1 MFAPLLDS
9 AVVASAGHSGRMS
22 STTAPDSREH
32 KRTFFGQPFE
42 LSTPFAVELWERF
55 SFYGMQGIVLL
66 YMYYTASQGGL
77 GISEGIAT
85 GIMGAY
91 GGAVYLFTIVGA
103 WVADRFA
110 GADRTLFGSA
120 IVVMAGHVALALV
133 PGVAGVGIGLV
144 LIALGSGGL
153 KATATTIVGG
163 LYSRD
168 DPRRDAGFSLYYLGV
183 NLGAFAG
190 PLLTGLLQST
200 LGFHFG
206 FGLAA
211 IGMAAGLVQYAIRRP
226 KLPDAVRHVTNPVD
240 RRRLPLLGGIVAVV
254 LVLVV
259 VSVLTGLLTVRNL
272 PTVVVAVV
280 VVATIAYFV
289 VILSSGLTADER
301 SRVVAFIPLFIASAV
316 FWSLYQ
322 QQFTVVTVYSDQR
335 LDRSFFDWTMP
346 VSWIQSINP
355 VFIIVLSG
363 VFAAMWTKLGARQPS
378 TPTKFALGTG
388 IMGIAF
394 LLFLPFVGTGENG
407 TPLVALVA
415 ILLVFTLAE
424 LLLSPVG
431 QSVATKL
438 APPKFQTQMVAL
450 FFLSV
455 SLGTAVTG
463 VLSAYY
469 DPTDE
474 APYFTV
480 LGLVAVVVGV
490 VLLLLAK
497 PVLKAMRGIR

>member
-1 MFAPLLDS
+1 M
-9 AVVASAGHSGRMS
+9 AVMS
-22 STTAPDSREH
+22 RTTPSHKSRTEQPDRGG
-32 KRTFFGQPFE
+32 RTFFGQPFE

-66 YMYYTASQGGL
+66 YMYYTVTEGGL
-77 GISEGIAT
+77 GISEGVAT

-91 GGAVYLFTIVGA
+91 GGAVYLFTIIGA
-103 WVADRFA
+103 WIADRLL

-120 IVVMAGHVALALV
+120 VVVMLGHIALALI
-133 PGVAGVGIGLV
+133 PGVAGVGVGLV

-163 LYSRD
+163 LYRRD
-168 DPRRDAGFSLYYLGV
+168 DVRRDAGFSLYYLGV

-190 PLLTGLLQST
+190 PLLTGLLQNT
-200 LGFHFG
+200 LGFHYG

-211 IGMAAGLVQYAIRRP
+211 VGMAAGLTQYAVRR
-226 KLPDAVRHVTNPVD
+226 KHLPEVVRDVTNPVD
-240 RRRLPLLGGIVAVV
+240 RRRLPLIVVGAVV
-254 LVLVV
+254 ALVLVV
-259 VSVLTGLLTVRNL
+259 VAVLTGLLTVDTL
-272 PTVVVAVV
+272 PLVVVAVV
-280 VVATIAYFV
+280 VLATIGYFV
-289 VILSSGLTADER
+289 VILSSGITPQER
-301 SRVVAFIPLFIASAV
+301 SRVFAFIPLFIGSAV

-322 QQFTVVTVYSDQR
+322 QQFTVVTIYSDQR
-335 LDRSFFDWTMP
+335 LDRSVFGSEMP
-346 VSWIQSINP
+346 VSWVTSINP

-363 VFAAMWTKLGARQPS
+363 VFAALWTRLGDRQPS
-378 TPTKFALGTG
+378 TPTKFGLGTG
-388 IMGIAF
+388 IMGVAF

-407 TPLVALVA
+407 TPLLALVG

-438 APPKFQTQMVAL
+438 APAKFQTQMVAL

-455 SLGTAVTG
+455 SLGTAATG
-463 VLSAYY
+463 VLSQYY
-469 DPTDE
+469 DPEHE

-480 LGLVAVVVGV
+480 LGLVAVAVGV
-490 VLLLLAK
+490 VLLLVTK
-497 PVLKAMRGIR
+497 PVLRLMRGIR

>member
-1 MFAPLLDS
+1 M
-9 AVVASAGHSGRMS
+9 SG
-22 STTAPDSREH
+22 STTGHDPKP

-55 SFYGMQGIVLL
+55 SFYGMQGIVLI
-66 YMYYTASQGGL
+66 YMYYTVTQGGL
-77 GISEGIAT
+77 GIDKGIAS

-91 GGAVYLFTIVGA
+91 GGAVYLFTIIGA
-103 WVADRFA
+103 WIADRLL

-120 IVVMAGHVALALV
+120 IVVMLGHIALALI
-133 PGVAGVGIGLV
+133 PGVAGVGVGLV
-144 LIALGSGGL
+144 LVALGSGGL

-183 NLGAFAG
+183 NLGAFFG
-190 PLLTGLLQST
+190 PLLTGLLQSS
-200 LGFHFG
+200 LGFHYG

-211 IGMAAGLVQYAIRRP
+211 VGMAAGLVQYTIRR
-226 KLPDAVRHVTNPVD
+226 KNLPDTVRHVTNPVD
-240 RRRLPLLGGIVAVV
+240 RRRLPLIGVGVVVA
-254 LVLVV
+254 LVV
-259 VSVLTGLLTVRNL
+259 IAVAVLTGLLNVGNL
-272 PTVVVAVV
+272 PTVVVAIVV
-280 VVATIAYFV
+280 LATIGYFV
-289 VILSSGLTADER
+289 VILTSGITAQER
-301 SRVVAFIPLFIASAV
+301 SRVFAFIPLFIGSAV

-322 QQFTVVTVYSDQR
+322 QQFTVVTVYSDER
-335 LDRSFFDWTMP
+335 LNRSLFGWEMP
-346 VSWIQSINP
+346 VSWVQSINP

-363 VFAAMWTKLGARQPS
+363 VFAALWTKLGDRQPS
-378 TPTKFALGTG
+378 TPTKFGLGTG
-388 IMGIAF
+388 IMGVAF
-394 LLFLPFVGTGENG
+394 LLFLPFVGSGQNG
-407 TPLVALVA
+407 TPLLALVG

-463 VLSAYY
+463 VLSQYY
-469 DPTDE
+469 DPANE
-474 APYFTV
+474 APYFAV
-480 LGLVAVVVGV
+480 LGLVAVAVGV
-490 VLLLLAK
+490 VLLVLAK
-497 PVLKAMRGIR
+497 PVLKLMRGIR

>member
-1 MFAPLLDS
+1 M
-9 AVVASAGHSGRMS
+9 SG
-22 STTAPDSREH
+22 STTGHDPKP

-55 SFYGMQGIVLL
+55 SFYGMQGIVLI
-66 YMYYTASQGGL
+66 YMYYTVTQGGL
-77 GISEGIAT
+77 GIDKGIAT

-91 GGAVYLFTIVGA
+91 GGAVYLFTIIGA
-103 WVADRFA
+103 WIADRLL

-120 IVVMAGHVALALV
+120 IVVMLGHIALALI
-133 PGVAGVGIGLV
+133 PGVAGVGVGLV

-163 LYSRD
+163 LYSRE

-183 NLGAFAG
+183 NLGAFFG
-190 PLLTGLLQST
+190 PLLTGLLQSS
-200 LGFHFG
+200 LGFHYG

-211 IGMAAGLVQYAIRRP
+211 VGMAAGLVQYAIRR
-226 KLPDAVRHVTNPVD
+226 KNLPDTVRHVTNPVD
-240 RRRLPLLGGIVAVV
+240 RRRLPLIGIGVVVA
-254 LVLVV
+254 LVV
-259 VSVLTGLLTVRNL
+259 IAVAVLTGLLNVGNL
-272 PTVVVAVV
+272 PTVVVAIVIL
-280 VVATIAYFV
+280 ATIGYFV
-289 VILSSGLTADER
+289 VILTSGITAQER
-301 SRVVAFIPLFIASAV
+301 SRVFAFIPLFIGSAV

-322 QQFTVVTVYSDQR
+322 QQFTVVTVYSDER
-335 LDRSFFDWTMP
+335 LNRSLFGWEMP
-346 VSWIQSINP
+346 VSWVQSINP

-363 VFAAMWTKLGARQPS
+363 VFAALWTKLGDRQPS
-378 TPTKFALGTG
+378 TPTKFGLGTG
-388 IMGIAF
+388 IMGVAF
-394 LLFLPFVGTGENG
+394 LLFLPFVGSGQNG
-407 TPLVALVA
+407 TPLLALVG

-463 VLSAYY
+463 VLSQYY
-469 DPTDE
+469 DPANE
-474 APYFTV
+474 APYFAV
-480 LGLVAVVVGV
+480 LGLVAVAVGV
-490 VLLLLAK
+490 VLLVLAK
-497 PVLKAMRGIR
+497 PVLKLMRGIR

>member
-1 MFAPLLDS
+1 M
-9 AVVASAGHSGRMS
+9 SG
-22 STTAPDSREH
+22 STTGHDPKP

-55 SFYGMQGIVLL
+55 SFYGMQGIVLI
-66 YMYYTASQGGL
+66 YMYYTVTQGGL
-77 GISEGIAT
+77 GIDKGIAS

-91 GGAVYLFTIVGA
+91 GGAVYLFTIIGA
-103 WVADRFA
+103 WIADRLL

-120 IVVMAGHVALALV
+120 IVVMLGHVALALI
-133 PGVAGVGIGLV
+133 PGVAGVGVGLV

-183 NLGAFAG
+183 NLGAFFG
-190 PLLTGLLQST
+190 PLLTGLLQSS
-200 LGFHFG
+200 LGFHYG

-211 IGMAAGLVQYAIRRP
+211 VGMAAGLVQYAIRR
-226 KLPDAVRHVTNPVD
+226 KNLPDTVRHVTNPVD
-240 RRRLPLLGGIVAVV
+240 RRRLPLIGVGVVVA
-254 LVLVV
+254 LVV
-259 VSVLTGLLTVRNL
+259 IAVAVLTGLLNVGNL
-272 PTVVVAVV
+272 PTVVVAIVV
-280 VVATIAYFV
+280 LATTGYFV
-289 VILSSGLTADER
+289 VILTSGITAQER
-301 SRVVAFIPLFIASAV
+301 SRVFAFIPLFIGSAV

-322 QQFTVVTVYSDQR
+322 QQFTVVTVYSDER
-335 LDRSFFDWTMP
+335 LNRSLFGWEMP
-346 VSWIQSINP
+346 VSWVQSINP

-363 VFAAMWTKLGARQPS
+363 VFAALWTKLGDRQPS
-378 TPTKFALGTG
+378 TPTKFGLGTG
-388 IMGIAF
+388 IMGVAF
-394 LLFLPFVGTGENG
+394 LLFLPFVGSGQNG
-407 TPLVALVA
+407 TPLLALVG

-463 VLSAYY
+463 VLSQYY
-469 DPTDE
+469 DPANE
-474 APYFTV
+474 APYFAV
-480 LGLVAVVVGV
+480 LGLVAVAVGV
-490 VLLLLAK
+490 VLLVLAK
-497 PVLKAMRGIR
+497 PVLKLMRGIR

>member
-1 MFAPLLDS
+1 M
-9 AVVASAGHSGRMS
+9 SG
-22 STTAPDSREH
+22 STTGHDPKP

-55 SFYGMQGIVLL
+55 SFYGMQGIVLI
-66 YMYYTASQGGL
+66 YMYYTVTQGGL
-77 GISEGIAT
+77 GIDKGIAT

-91 GGAVYLFTIVGA
+91 GGAVYLFTIIGA
-103 WVADRFA
+103 WIADRLL

-120 IVVMAGHVALALV
+120 IVVMLGHIALALI
-133 PGVAGVGIGLV
+133 PGVAGVGVGLV

-163 LYSRD
+163 LYSRE

-183 NLGAFAG
+183 NLGAFFG
-190 PLLTGLLQST
+190 PLLTGLLQSS
-200 LGFHFG
+200 LGFHYG

-211 IGMAAGLVQYAIRRP
+211 VGMAAGLVQYAIRR
-226 KLPDAVRHVTNPVD
+226 KNLPDTVRHVTNPVD
-240 RRRLPLLGGIVAVV
+240 RRRLPLIGVGVVVA
-254 LVLVV
+254 LVV
-259 VSVLTGLLTVRNL
+259 IAVAVLTGLLNVGNL
-272 PTVVVAVV
+272 PTVVVAIVIL
-280 VVATIAYFV
+280 AAIGYFV
-289 VILSSGLTADER
+289 VILTSGITAQER
-301 SRVVAFIPLFIASAV
+301 SRVFAFIPLFIGSAV

-322 QQFTVVTVYSDQR
+322 QQFTVVTVYSDER
-335 LDRSFFDWTMP
+335 LNRSLFGWEMP
-346 VSWIQSINP
+346 VSWVQSINP

-363 VFAAMWTKLGARQPS
+363 VFAALWTKLGDRQPS
-378 TPTKFALGTG
+378 TPTKFGLGTG
-388 IMGIAF
+388 IMGVAF
-394 LLFLPFVGTGENG
+394 LLFLPFVGSGQNG
-407 TPLVALVA
+407 TPLLALVG

-463 VLSAYY
+463 VLSQYY
-469 DPTDE
+469 DPANE
-474 APYFTV
+474 APYFAV
-480 LGLVAVVVGV
+480 LGLVAVAVGV
-490 VLLLLAK
+490 VLLVLAK
-497 PVLKAMRGIR
+497 PVLKLMRGIR

>member
-1 MFAPLLDS
+1 M
-9 AVVASAGHSGRMS
+9 SG
-22 STTAPDSREH
+22 STTGHDP
-32 KRTFFGQPFE
+32 KPQRTFFGQPFE

-55 SFYGMQGIVLL
+55 SFYGMQGIVLI
-66 YMYYTASQGGL
+66 YMYYTVTQGGL
-77 GISEGIAT
+77 GIDKGVAS

-91 GGAVYLFTIVGA
+91 GGAVYLFTIIGA
-103 WVADRFA
+103 WIADRLL

-120 IVVMAGHVALALV
+120 VVVMLGHIALALI
-133 PGVAGVGIGLV
+133 PGVAGVGVGLV

-183 NLGAFAG
+183 NLGAFFG
-190 PLLTGLLQST
+190 PLLTGLLQSS
-200 LGFHFG
+200 LGFHYG

-211 IGMAAGLVQYAIRRP
+211 VGMAAGLVQYAIRR
-226 KLPDAVRHVTNPVD
+226 KNLPDTVRRVTNPVD
-240 RRRLPLLGGIVAVV
+240 RRRLPLIGVG
-254 LVLVV
+254 VV
-259 VSVLTGLLTVRNL
+259 VALGVVVVAVLTGLLNVGNL
-272 PTVVVAVV
+272 PTVVVAIVIL
-280 VVATIAYFV
+280 ATIGYFV
-289 VILSSGLTADER
+289 VILTSGITAQER
-301 SRVVAFIPLFIASAV
+301 SRVFAFIPLFIGSAV

-322 QQFTVVTVYSDQR
+322 QQFTVVTVYSDER
-335 LDRSFFDWTMP
+335 LDRSLFGWEMP
-346 VSWIQSINP
+346 VSWVQSINP

-363 VFAAMWTKLGARQPS
+363 VFAAIWTKLGDRQPS

-388 IMGIAF
+388 IMGVAF
-394 LLFLPFVGTGENG
+394 LLFLPFVNSGQNG
-407 TPLVALVA
+407 TPLLALVA

-463 VLSAYY
+463 VLSRYY
-469 DPTDE
+469 DPADE
-474 APYFTV
+474 APYFTI
-480 LGLVAVVVGV
+480 LGLVAVAVGV
-490 VLLLLAK
+490 VLLVLAK
-497 PVLKAMRGIR
+497 PVLRLMRGIR

>member
-1 MFAPLLDS
+1 
-9 AVVASAGHSGRMS
+9 MS
-22 STTAPDSREH
+22 RTTPSHKSRTEQPDRGG
-32 KRTFFGQPFE
+32 RTFFGQPFE

-66 YMYYTASQGGL
+66 YMYYTVTEGGL
-77 GISEGIAT
+77 GISEGVAT

-91 GGAVYLFTIVGA
+91 GGAVYLFTIIGA
-103 WVADRFA
+103 WIADRLL

-120 IVVMAGHVALALV
+120 VVVMLGHIALALI
-133 PGVAGVGIGLV
+133 PGVAGVGVGLV

-163 LYSRD
+163 LYRRD
-168 DPRRDAGFSLYYLGV
+168 DVRRDAGFSLYYLGV

-190 PLLTGLLQST
+190 PLLTGLLQNT
-200 LGFHFG
+200 LGFHYG

-211 IGMAAGLVQYAIRRP
+211 VGMAAGLTQYAVRR
-226 KLPDAVRHVTNPVD
+226 KHLPEVVRDVTNPVD
-240 RRRLPLLGGIVAVV
+240 RRRLPLIVVGAVV
-254 LVLVV
+254 ALVLVV
-259 VSVLTGLLTVRNL
+259 VAVLTGLLTVDTL
-272 PTVVVAVV
+272 PLVVVAVV
-280 VVATIAYFV
+280 VLATIGYFV
-289 VILSSGLTADER
+289 VILSSGITPQER
-301 SRVVAFIPLFIASAV
+301 SRVFAFIPLFIGSAV

-322 QQFTVVTVYSDQR
+322 QQFTVVTIYSDQR
-335 LDRSFFDWTMP
+335 LDRSVFGSEMP
-346 VSWIQSINP
+346 VSWVTSINP

-363 VFAAMWTKLGARQPS
+363 VFAALWTRLGDRQPS
-378 TPTKFALGTG
+378 TPTKFGLGTG
-388 IMGIAF
+388 IMGVAF

-407 TPLVALVA
+407 TPLLALVG

-438 APPKFQTQMVAL
+438 APAKFQTQMVAL

-455 SLGTAVTG
+455 SLGTAATG
-463 VLSAYY
+463 VLSQYY
-469 DPTDE
+469 DPEHE

-480 LGLVAVVVGV
+480 LGLVAVAVGV
-490 VLLLLAK
+490 VLLLVTK
-497 PVLKAMRGIR
+497 PVLRLMRGIR

>member
-1 MFAPLLDS
+1 MSRTTPAP
-9 AVVASAGHSGRMS
+9 H
-22 STTAPDSREH
+22 TKRE
-32 KRTFFGQPFE
+32 RTFFGQPFE

-55 SFYGMQGIVLL
+55 SFYGMQGIVLI
-66 YMYYTASQGGL
+66 YMYYTVSRGGL
-77 GISEGIAT
+77 GVDETVAA

-91 GGAVYLFTIVGA
+91 GGAVYLFTILGAWIADRLVGA
-103 WVADRFA
+103 DK
-110 GADRTLFGSA
+110 TLFGSA
-120 IVVMAGHVALALV
+120 IVVMCGHIALAVL
-133 PGVAGVGIGLV
+133 PGVTGVGVGLV

-153 KATATTIVGG
+153 KATATTIVGS
-163 LYSRD
+163 LYSKE

-183 NLGAFAG
+183 NIGAFFG
-190 PLLTGLLQST
+190 PILTGLLQSS

-211 IGMAAGLVQYAIRRP
+211 VGMAAGLIQYGIRRRN
-226 KLPDAVRHVTNPVD
+226 LPDAVQHVSNPLD
-240 RRRLPLLGGIVAVV
+240 RRRYPVVAVG
-254 LVLVV
+254 VV
-259 VSVLTGLLTVRNL
+259 VGLAVIVTAVLTGLLNVGNL
-272 PTVVVAVV
+272 PTVVVAIVIL
-280 VVATIAYFV
+280 ATIGYFV
-289 VILSSGLTADER
+289 VILTSGITRDER
-301 SRVVAFIPLFIASAV
+301 SRVLAFIPLFIASAV

-322 QQFTVVTVYSDQR
+322 QQFTVVTIYSDQR
-335 LDRSFFDWTMP
+335 LNRMVGGFEMP
-346 VSWIQSINP
+346 VSWVQSINP
-355 VFIIVLSG
+355 IMIIILSG
-363 VFAAMWTKLGARQPS
+363 VFAALWTRLGERQPS

-407 TPLVALVA
+407 TPVLVLVG
-415 ILLVFTLAE
+415 ILLVFTIAE
-424 LLLSPVG
+424 LLLSPIG

-463 VLSAYY
+463 VLSKYY
-469 DPTDE
+469 DPRNE

-490 VLLLLAK
+490 LLLIGAK
-497 PVLKAMRGIR
+497 PVLRLMRGIR

>member
-1 MFAPLLDS
+1 M
-9 AVVASAGHSGRMS
+9 SG
-22 STTAPDSREH
+22 STTGHDP
-32 KRTFFGQPFE
+32 KPQRTFFGQPFE

-55 SFYGMQGIVLL
+55 SFYGMQGIVLI
-66 YMYYTASQGGL
+66 YMYYTVTQGGL
-77 GISEGIAT
+77 GIDKGVAS

-91 GGAVYLFTIVGA
+91 GGAVYLFTIIGA
-103 WVADRFA
+103 WIADRLL

-120 IVVMAGHVALALV
+120 VVVMLGHIALALI
-133 PGVAGVGIGLV
+133 PGVAGVGVGLV

-183 NLGAFAG
+183 NLGAFFG
-190 PLLTGLLQST
+190 PLLTGLLQSS
-200 LGFHFG
+200 LGFHYG

-211 IGMAAGLVQYAIRRP
+211 VGMAAGLVQYAIRR
-226 KLPDAVRHVTNPVD
+226 KNLPDTVRRVTNPVD
-240 RRRLPLLGGIVAVV
+240 RRRLPLIGVG
-254 LVLVV
+254 VV
-259 VSVLTGLLTVRNL
+259 VALGVVVVAVLTGLLNVGNL
-272 PTVVVAVV
+272 PTVVVAIVIL
-280 VVATIAYFV
+280 ATIGYFV
-289 VILSSGLTADER
+289 VILTSGITAQER
-301 SRVVAFIPLFIASAV
+301 SRVFAFIPLFIGSAV

-322 QQFTVVTVYSDQR
+322 QQFTVVTVYSDER
-335 LDRSFFDWTMP
+335 LDRSLFGWEMP
-346 VSWIQSINP
+346 VSWVQSINP

-363 VFAAMWTKLGARQPS
+363 VFAALWTKLGDRQPS

-388 IMGIAF
+388 IMGVAF
-394 LLFLPFVGTGENG
+394 LLFLPFVNSGQNG
-407 TPLVALVA
+407 TPLLALVA

-463 VLSAYY
+463 VLSRYY
-469 DPTDE
+469 DPADE
-474 APYFTV
+474 APYFTI
-480 LGLVAVVVGV
+480 LGLVAVAVGV
-490 VLLLLAK
+490 ALLVLAK
-497 PVLKAMRGIR
+497 PVLRLMRGIR

>member
-1 MFAPLLDS
+1 M
-9 AVVASAGHSGRMS
+9 SG
-22 STTAPDSREH
+22 STTGHDPKP

-55 SFYGMQGIVLL
+55 SFYGMQGIVLI
-66 YMYYTASQGGL
+66 YMYYTVTQGGL
-77 GISEGIAT
+77 GIDKGIAT

-91 GGAVYLFTIVGA
+91 GGAVYLFTIIGA
-103 WVADRFA
+103 WIADRLL

-120 IVVMAGHVALALV
+120 IVVMLGHIALALI
-133 PGVAGVGIGLV
+133 PGVAGVGVGLV

-183 NLGAFAG
+183 NLGAFFG
-190 PLLTGLLQST
+190 PLLTGLLQSS
-200 LGFHFG
+200 LGFHYG

-211 IGMAAGLVQYAIRRP
+211 VGMAAGLVQYAIRR
-226 KLPDAVRHVTNPVD
+226 KNLPDTVRHVTNPVD
-240 RRRLPLLGGIVAVV
+240 RRRLPLIGVGVVVA
-254 LVLVV
+254 LVV
-259 VSVLTGLLTVRNL
+259 IAVAVLTGLLNVGNL
-272 PTVVVAVV
+272 PTVVVAIVIL
-280 VVATIAYFV
+280 ATIGYFV
-289 VILSSGLTADER
+289 VILTSGITAQER
-301 SRVVAFIPLFIASAV
+301 SRVFAFIPLFIGSAV

-322 QQFTVVTVYSDQR
+322 QQFTVVTVYSDER
-335 LDRSFFDWTMP
+335 LNRSLFGWDMP
-346 VSWIQSINP
+346 VSWVQSINP

-363 VFAAMWTKLGARQPS
+363 VFAALWTKLGDRQPS
-378 TPTKFALGTG
+378 TPTKFGLGTG
-388 IMGIAF
+388 IMGVAF
-394 LLFLPFVGTGENG
+394 LLFLPFVGSGQNG
-407 TPLVALVA
+407 TPLLALVG

-463 VLSAYY
+463 VLSQYY
-469 DPTDE
+469 DPANE
-474 APYFTV
+474 APYFAV
-480 LGLVAVVVGV
+480 LGLVAVAVGV
-490 VLLLLAK
+490 VLLVLAK
-497 PVLKAMRGIR
+497 PVLKLMRGIR

>member
-1 MFAPLLDS
+1 MSRTTPADRE
-9 AVVASAGHSGRMS
+9 GR
-22 STTAPDSREH
+22 PG
-32 KRTFFGQPFE
+32 RTFFGQPFE

-55 SFYGMQGIVLL
+55 SFYGMQGIVLI
-66 YMYYTASQGGL
+66 YMYYTVTQGGL
-77 GISEGIAT
+77 GIDKGTAA

-91 GGAVYLFTIVGA
+91 GGAVYLFTIIGA
-103 WVADRFA
+103 WIADRLI

-120 IVVMAGHVALALV
+120 IVVMLGHIALALI
-133 PGVAGVGIGLV
+133 PGVAGVGVGLV

-163 LYSRD
+163 LYSRE

-183 NLGAFAG
+183 NLGAFFG
-190 PLLTGLLQST
+190 PLLTGLLQSS
-200 LGFHFG
+200 LGFHWG

-211 IGMAAGLVQYAIRRP
+211 VGMAAGLVQYAIRRG
-226 KLPDAVRHVTNPVD
+226 KLPEVVRHVANPVD
-240 RRRLPLLGGIVAVV
+240 RRRLPLIGAGVVVA
-254 LVLVV
+254 LVV
-259 VSVLTGLLTVRNL
+259 IVVAVLTGLLNVGNL

-280 VVATIAYFV
+280 VLATIGYFV
-289 VILSSGLTADER
+289 VILSSGITRDER
-301 SRVVAFIPLFIASAV
+301 SRVFAFIPLFIGSAV

-322 QQFTVVTVYSDQR
+322 QQFTVVTVYSDER
-335 LDRSFFDWTMP
+335 LDRSLFGWEMP
-346 VSWIQSINP
+346 VSWVQSINP

-363 VFAAMWTKLGARQPS
+363 VFAALWTKLGDRQPS

-388 IMGIAF
+388 IMGLAF
-394 LLFLPFVGTGENG
+394 LLFLPFTGSGENG
-407 TPLVALVA
+407 TPLLALVG

-463 VLSAYY
+463 VLSRYY
-469 DPTDE
+469 DPANE
-474 APYFTV
+474 APYFTI

-497 PVLKAMRGIR
+497 PVLRLMRGIR

>member
-1 MFAPLLDS
+1 MSRTTPS
-9 AVVASAGHSGRMS
+9 HKS
-22 STTAPDSREH
+22 STEQPDRGG
-32 KRTFFGQPFE
+32 RTFFGQPFE

-66 YMYYTASQGGL
+66 YMYYTVKNGGL
-77 GISEGIAT
+77 GISEGVAT

-91 GGAVYLFTIVGA
+91 GGAVYLFTIIGA
-103 WVADRFA
+103 WIADRLL

-120 IVVMAGHVALALV
+120 VVVMLGHIALALI
-133 PGVAGVGIGLV
+133 PGVAGVGVGLV

-163 LYSRD
+163 LYRRD
-168 DPRRDAGFSLYYLGV
+168 DVRRDAGFSLYYLGV

-190 PLLTGLLQST
+190 PLLTGLLQNT
-200 LGFHFG
+200 LGFHYG

-211 IGMAAGLVQYAIRRP
+211 VGMAAGLTQYAVRR
-226 KLPDAVRHVTNPVD
+226 KHLPEVVRDVTNPVD
-240 RRRLPLLGGIVAVV
+240 RRRLPLIVVGAVVAVV
-254 LVLVV
+254 LVVV
-259 VSVLTGLLTVRNL
+259 AVLTGLLTVDTL
-272 PTVVVAVV
+272 PLVVVAVV
-280 VVATIAYFV
+280 VLATIGYFV
-289 VILSSGLTADER
+289 VILSSGITPQER
-301 SRVVAFIPLFIASAV
+301 SRVFAFIPLFIGSAV

-322 QQFTVVTVYSDQR
+322 QQFTVVTIYSDQR
-335 LDRSFFDWTMP
+335 LDRSVFGSEMP
-346 VSWIQSINP
+346 VSWVTSINP

-363 VFAAMWTKLGARQPS
+363 VFAALWTRLGDRQPS
-378 TPTKFALGTG
+378 TPTKFGLGTG
-388 IMGIAF
+388 IMGVAF

-407 TPLVALVA
+407 TPLLALVG

-438 APPKFQTQMVAL
+438 APAKFQTQMVAL

-455 SLGTAVTG
+455 SLGTAATG
-463 VLSAYY
+463 VLSQYY
-469 DPTDE
+469 DPEHE

-480 LGLVAVVVGV
+480 LGLVAVAVGV
-490 VLLLLAK
+490 VLLLVAK
-497 PVLKAMRGIR
+497 PVLRLMRGIR

>member
-1 MFAPLLDS
+1 M
-9 AVVASAGHSGRMS
+9 SGS
-22 STTAPDSREH
+22 TAPERT
-32 KRTFFGQPFE
+32 RTFFGQPFE

-55 SFYGMQGIVLL
+55 SFYGMQGIVLI
-66 YMYYTASQGGL
+66 YMYYTVSQGGL
-77 GISEGIAT
+77 GVDKGIAT

-91 GGAVYLFTIVGA
+91 GGAVYLFTIIGA
-103 WVADRFA
+103 WIADRLL

-120 IVVMAGHVALALV
+120 VVVMLGHIGLALI
-133 PGVAGVGIGLV
+133 PGVAGVGVGLV

-163 LYSRD
+163 LYRRD

-183 NLGAFAG
+183 NLGAFFG
-190 PLLTGLLQST
+190 PLLTGLLQSA

-211 IGMAAGLVQYAIRRP
+211 IGMAAGLVQYAVRRS
-226 KLPDAVRHVTNPVD
+226 KLPEQVRHVTNPVD
-240 RRRLPLLGGIVAVV
+240 RRRLPLIGLLVVAVLAV
-254 LVLVV
+254 IGT
-259 VSVLTGLLTVRNL
+259 SVTTGILTVRNL
-272 PTVVVAVV
+272 PTVVVGIV
-280 VVATIAYFV
+280 VVATIGYFV
-289 VILSSGLTADER
+289 VILTSGITAQER
-301 SRVVAFIPLFIASAV
+301 SRVFAFIPLFIGSAV

-322 QQFTVVTVYSDQR
+322 QQFTVVTVYADER
-335 LDRSFFDWTMP
+335 LDRSLFGWEMP
-346 VSWIQSINP
+346 VSWVQSINP

-363 VFAAMWTKLGARQPS
+363 VFAALWTKLGDRQPS
-378 TPTKFALGTG
+378 TPTKFAFGTG
-388 IMGIAF
+388 IMGLAF
-394 LLFLPFVGTGENG
+394 LLFLPFVHTGRNG
-407 TPLVALVA
+407 TPLIALVG
-415 ILLVFTLAE
+415 ILLVFTIAE

-455 SLGTAVTG
+455 ALGTAVTG
-463 VLSAYY
+463 VLSQYY
-469 DPTDE
+469 DPADE

-490 VLLLLAK
+490 VLLVLAR
-497 PVLKAMRGIR
+497 PVLKLMRGIR